1 MTAFTHA
8 RLTAHLRRSRRHV
21 LSVADRLDGIART
34 LDESGGNAVTRRAT
48 EELRA
53 EVDRLRDA
61 AEDSAAVADADG
73 AAAND
78 RGVDGGGEWEEGGRM
93 TPPLREIVDQLRRRR

>member
-1 MTAFTHA
+1 MSPTPNEHTTIVRWNA
-8 RLTAHLRRSRRHV
+8 RLTAHLRRSRRRV
-21 LSVADRLDGIART
+21 LSTADRLDGIART

-61 AEDSAAVADADG
+61 VEDSAAVADG
-73 AAAND
+73 PAAND
-78 RGVDGGGEWEEGGRM
+78 RGVDGGGEWEERGRV
-93 TPPLREIVDQLRRRR
+93 TPPL